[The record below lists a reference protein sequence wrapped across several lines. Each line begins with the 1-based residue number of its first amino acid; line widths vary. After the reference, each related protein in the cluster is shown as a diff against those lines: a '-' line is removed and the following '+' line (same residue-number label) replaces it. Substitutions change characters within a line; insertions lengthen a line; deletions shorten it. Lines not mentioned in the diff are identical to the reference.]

1 MNLLRNKMNTYV
13 YAVTNMQR
21 DLATGIVVAAE
32 FTVTAS
38 NGTTSF
44 TTNNQTA
51 FNAPHADP
59 TPYDDLTEADVI
71 VWIQELVGP
80 QSEEQADAEL
90 EAYIE
95 RSANVVVS
103 GTPW

>member
-1 MNLLRNKMNTYV
+1 MNTYV

-38 NGTTSF
+38 NGTASF

-51 FNAPHADP
+51 FPYPKADP

-71 VWIQELVGP
+71 VWIRELVGT

-90 EAYIE
+90 DAYII
-95 RSANVVVS
+95 RSANVIVS

>member
-1 MNLLRNKMNTYV
+1 MNTYI
-13 YAVTNMQR
+13 YNVTNMQR
-21 DLATGIVVAAE
+21 DLDTGIVVSAE

-38 NGTTSF
+38 NGTASF

-51 FNAPHADP
+51 FPYPKADP
-59 TPYDDLTEADVI
+59 TPYDELTEADVI
-71 VWIQELVGP
+71 VWIQELVGT

-90 EAYIE
+90 AAYIE
-95 RSANVVVS
+95 RSANVIVN

>member
-1 MNLLRNKMNTYV
+1 MNTYV

-38 NGTTSF
+38 NGTVSF

-51 FNAPHADP
+51 FPYPKADP
-59 TPYDDLTEADVI
+59 TPYDELTEADVI
-71 VWIQELVGP
+71 TWIKELVGE
-80 QSEEQADAEL
+80 QSEAQADAEL

-95 RSANVVVS
+95 RSKNVVVN

>member
-1 MNLLRNKMNTYV
+1 MNTYV

-21 DLATGIVVAAE
+21 DLATGIVVSAE

-38 NGTTSF
+38 NGTASF

-51 FNAPHADP
+51 FPSPMQDP
-59 TPYDDLTEADVI
+59 TPYDELTEADVI
-71 VWIQELVGP
+71 VWIKELVGV

-90 EAYIE
+90 AAYIE
-95 RSANVVVS
+95 RSKNVVVN
-103 GTPW
+103 GIPW

>member
-1 MNLLRNKMNTYV
+1 
-13 YAVTNMQR
+13 MQR

-38 NGTTSF
+38 NGTASF

-51 FNAPHADP
+51 FPYPKADP
-59 TPYDDLTEADVI
+59 TPYDDLTEDDVI
-71 VWIQELVGP
+71 VWIRELVGT

-90 EAYIE
+90 EAYIL
-95 RSANVVVS
+95 RSASVVVS

>member
-1 MNLLRNKMNTYV
+1 MNTYV

-21 DLATGIVVAAE
+21 DLASGIVIAAE

-38 NGTTSF
+38 NGTASF

-51 FNAPHADP
+51 FPAPKADP
-59 TPYDDLTEADVI
+59 TPYDELTEADVI
-71 VWIQELVGP
+71 VWIKELVGE
-80 QSEEQADAEL
+80 QAEAQADAEL
-90 EAYIE
+90 AAYIE
-95 RSANVVVS
+95 RSANVVVN

>member
-1 MNLLRNKMNTYV
+1 MNTYV

-32 FTVTAS
+32 FAVTAS
-38 NGTTSF
+38 SGTASF

-51 FNAPHADP
+51 FPYPKADP
-59 TPYDDLTEADVI
+59 TPYDELTEADVI
-71 VWIQELVGP
+71 VWIKELVGT
-80 QSEEQADAEL
+80 QSEAQADAEL
-90 EAYIE
+90 DAYIL
-95 RSANVVVS
+95 RSASVVVS

>member
-1 MNLLRNKMNTYV
+1 MNTYV

-38 NGTTSF
+38 NGTASF

-51 FNAPHADP
+51 FPYPKADP
-59 TPYDDLTEADVI
+59 TPYDELTEADVI
-71 VWIQELVGP
+71 VWIKELVGV

-90 EAYIE
+90 AAYIE
-95 RSANVVVS
+95 RSANVVVN
-103 GTPW
+103 GVPW

>member
-1 MNLLRNKMNTYV
+1 MNTYV

-32 FTVTAS
+32 FTVTAL
-38 NGTTSF
+38 NGTASF

-51 FNAPHADP
+51 FPYPKADP
-59 TPYDDLTEADVI
+59 TPYDELTEADVI
-71 VWIQELVGP
+71 VWIKELVGT

-90 EAYIE
+90 DAYIL
-95 RSANVVVS
+95 RSANVIVS

>member
-1 MNLLRNKMNTYV
+1 MNTYV

-38 NGTTSF
+38 NGTASF

-51 FNAPHADP
+51 FPYPKADP
-59 TPYDDLTEADVI
+59 TPYDDLTEDDVI
-71 VWIQELVGP
+71 VWIRELVGT

-90 EAYIE
+90 DAYII
-95 RSANVVVS
+95 RSASVVIS

>member
-1 MNLLRNKMNTYV
+1 MNTYV

-21 DLATGIVVAAE
+21 DLASGIVVAAE

-38 NGTTSF
+38 NGTASF

-51 FNAPHADP
+51 FPAPMQDP
-59 TPYDDLTEADVI
+59 TPYDELTEADVI
-71 VWIQELVGP
+71 VWIKELVGP

-90 EAYIE
+90 AAYIE

-103 GTPW
+103 GIPW

>member
-1 MNLLRNKMNTYV
+1 MNTYV

-21 DLATGIVVAAE
+21 DLATGIVIAAE

-38 NGTTSF
+38 NGTASF

-51 FNAPHADP
+51 FNAPQADP

-71 VWIQELVGP
+71 SWIQALVGK